1 MPTASRTALVTGAS
15 SGLGAEFC
23 RQLAAAGW
31 GLVIVARNAA
41 RLETTADE
49 LRTAHQID
57 VDVLPADLAT
67 DDGCARVAERL
78 TATEAPVE
86 LLVNNAG
93 IGTYQPFSEAE
104 LTFEEQ
110 QLDLNVRAVL
120 RLTHAAVGAMR
131 ARGAGRVLNVSS
143 VAGFMPRPGNVT
155 YSASKA
161 WVTMF
166 SEALS
171 LQLAGTGVTVTAVCP
186 GFTHTEFH
194 ERAAADM
201 SGVPQRMWLEAR
213 DVVREGLADTF
224 VGKPVSVPSR
234 VYKTLVGA
242 AQTLP
247 RPVLRAIMARRGM

>member
-1 MPTASRTALVTGAS
+1 MPTALVTGAS

-23 RQLAAAGW
+23 RQLAADGW
-31 GLVIVARNAA
+31 DLVVVARSAD
-41 RLETTADE
+41 RLEAAATE
-49 LRTAHQID
+49 LRAAHRVE
-57 VDVLPADLAT
+57 VDVLPADLAS

-78 TATEAPVE
+78 TTTASPIE

-93 IGTYQPFSEAE
+93 IGTYQPFGEAA

-143 VAGFMPRPGNVT
+143 VAGFVPRPGNVT

-201 SGVPQRMWLEAR
+201 SGVPSRMWLEAR
-213 DVVREGLADTF
+213 DVVREGLADTLA
-224 VGKPVSVPSR
+224 GKPVSVPSR
-234 VYKTLVGA
+234 IYKTLVGA

-247 RPVLRAIMARRGM
+247 RPALRAIMARRGM

>member
-1 MPTASRTALVTGAS
+1 MPTALVTGAS

-23 RQLAAAGW
+23 RQLAATGW
-31 GLVIVARNAA
+31 DLVLVARDAA
-41 RLETTADE
+41 RLATTADE
-49 LRTAHQID
+49 LRAAHRIE
-57 VDVLPADLAT
+57 VDVLPADLAS
-67 DDGCARVAERL
+67 DDGCARVGARLAESD
-78 TATEAPVE
+78 PPIE

-93 IGTYQPFSEAE
+93 IGTYQPFGEAE
-104 LTFEEQ
+104 LVFEEQ

-131 ARGAGRVLNVSS
+131 ARGTGRILNVSS
-143 VAGFMPRPGNVT
+143 VAGFVPRPGNVT

-201 SGVPQRMWLEAR
+201 SGVPSRMWLEAR

-224 VGKPVSVPSR
+224 RGAAVSVPSKR
-234 VYKTLVGA
+234 YKTLVGV
-242 AQTLP
+242 AQTIP
-247 RPVLRAIMARRGM
+247 RPVLRRIMGRRGL

>member
-1 MPTASRTALVTGAS
+1 MPTALVTGAS
-15 SGLGAEFC
+15 SGLGTEFC

-31 GLVIVARNAA
+31 DLVLVARDAA
-41 RLETTADE
+41 RLEAVAEE
-49 LRTAHQID
+49 LRSAHRIG
-57 VDVLPADLAT
+57 VDVLPADLTA
-67 DDGCARVAERL
+67 DDGCARVAARL
-78 TATEAPVE
+78 TDTAPPIE

-93 IGTYQPFSEAE
+93 MGTYQSFGQAD
-104 LTFEEQ
+104 LAFEEQ

-120 RLTHAAVGAMR
+120 RLTHAAVPAMQALGR
-131 ARGAGRVLNVSS
+131 GRVLNVSS
-143 VAGFMPRPGNVT
+143 VAGFVPRPGNVT

-201 SGVPQRMWLEAR
+201 SSVPDRMWLEAR

-224 VGKPVSVPSR
+224 TGKAVSVPSR
-234 VYKTLVGA
+234 IYKTLVGA